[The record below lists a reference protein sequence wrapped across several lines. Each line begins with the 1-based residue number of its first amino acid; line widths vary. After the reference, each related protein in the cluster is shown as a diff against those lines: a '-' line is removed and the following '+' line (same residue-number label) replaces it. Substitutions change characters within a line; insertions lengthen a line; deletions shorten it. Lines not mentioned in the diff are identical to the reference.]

1 MYVMYKRLKNLI
13 SLLFNV
19 YLFILFINIRETN
32 KRTILGKI
40 YLDSIYI
47 ITVISVKLYT
57 VSLIK

>member
-1 MYVMYKRLKNLI
+1 MYKRLKNLI
-13 SLLFNV
+13 ILLFNA

-47 ITVISVKLYT
+47 IITISPKLYT